1 MILTKETLSAGPKIG
16 TGEGV
21 AHSKRW
27 YVALVRMHHEKK
39 VAERLDKMG
48 IENFVPVQQEVHQW
62 SDRRKVV
69 ESVLL
74 PMMVFVHADPKERKE
89 VLSFSTVSRY
99 MVMRGES
106 SPTIIPDEQMA
117 RFRFMLDYSE
127 EAICMNSAP
136 LARGEKVR
144 VIKGPLTGLVG
155 ELVMVDGRS
164 KIAVRLNILGCAC
177 ADMPIGYVESIEKKS
192 NSRVE
197 MENEFSNLNKKLIM
211 QSLEWAYTKI
221 NQAVGFRFY

>member
-127 EAICMNSAP
+127 EAICMNTLLWHVVKKYVLS
-136 LARGEKVR
+136 KV
-144 VIKGPLTGLVG
+144 L
-155 ELVMVDGRS
+155 
-164 KIAVRLNILGCAC
+164 
-177 ADMPIGYVESIEKKS
+177 
-192 NSRVE
+192 
-197 MENEFSNLNKKLIM
+197 
-211 QSLEWAYTKI
+211 
-221 NQAVGFRFY
+221 

>member
-1 MILTKETLSAGPKIG
+1 MILTKPKSVNAGPSSG

-39 VAERLDKMG
+39 VAERLSKMG
-48 IENFVPVQQEVHQW
+48 IDSFVPVQQQIHQW
-62 SDRRKVV
+62 SDRRKMVDT
-69 ESVLL
+69 VLL
-74 PMMVFVHADPKERKE
+74 PMMVFVHVNPKERME

-106 SPTIIPDEQMA
+106 TPAVIPDEQMA

-127 EAICMNSAP
+127 EAVCMNDTP

-144 VIKGPLTGLVG
+144 VIKGPLSGLVG
-155 ELVMVDGRS
+155 ELVTVGGKS
-164 KIAVRLNILGCAC
+164 KIAVRLNMLGCAC
-177 ADMPIGYVESIEKKS
+177 VDMPICYVES
-192 NSRVE
+192 
-197 MENEFSNLNKKLIM
+197 
-211 QSLEWAYTKI
+211 TKI
-221 NQAVGFRFY
+221 TNDNTKKI

>member
-1 MILTKETLSAGPKIG
+1 MLLWFVCIMRRSSRT
-16 TGEGV
+16 
-21 AHSKRW
+21 
-27 YVALVRMHHEKK
+27 
-39 VAERLDKMG
+39 LDKMG
-48 IENFVPVQQEVHQW
+48 IEILYQSSKRYINGATC
-62 SDRRKVV
+62 RKVV

-74 PMMVFVHADPKERKE
+74 PMMVLYMLILKSVKRFF
-89 VLSFSTVSRY
+89 LSTVSRY

-155 ELVMVDGRS
+155 ELVTIDGRS
-164 KIAVRLNILGCAC
+164 KIAVRLNMLGCAC
-177 ADMPIGYVESIEKKS
+177 ADMPVGYVEPFK
-192 NSRVE
+192 
-197 MENEFSNLNKKLIM
+197 
-211 QSLEWAYTKI
+211 
-221 NQAVGFRFY
+221 

>member
-1 MILTKETLSAGPKIG
+1 MILTKETLSAGPNIG

-127 EAICMNSAP
+127 EAISMNSAP

-144 VIKGPLTGLVG
+144 VIKGPLTGLDTHRRG
-155 ELVMVDGRS
+155 
-164 KIAVRLNILGCAC
+164 
-177 ADMPIGYVESIEKKS
+177 
-192 NSRVE
+192 
-197 MENEFSNLNKKLIM
+197 
-211 QSLEWAYTKI
+211 
-221 NQAVGFRFY
+221 

>member
-1 MILTKETLSAGPKIG
+1 MILTKETLSAGPSIG

-39 VAERLDKMG
+39 VAERLDKIG

-89 VLSFSTVSRY
+89 VLSFSTVTPA
-99 MVMRGES
+99 V
-106 SPTIIPDEQMA
+106 IPDEQMA

-164 KIAVRLNILGCAC
+164 KIAVRLNMLGCAC
-177 ADMPIGYVESIEKKS
+177 ADMPVGYVEPIGEK
-192 NSRVE
+192 
-197 MENEFSNLNKKLIM
+197 
-211 QSLEWAYTKI
+211 Q
-221 NQAVGFRFY
+221 

>member
-1 MILTKETLSAGPKIG
+1 MILTKQKSTNAGPSNG

-21 AHSKRW
+21 AYSKRW

-39 VAERLDKMG
+39 VAERLNKMG
-48 IENFVPVQQEVHQW
+48 IENFVPVQQELHQW
-62 SDRRKVV
+62 SDRRKMV

-74 PMMVFVHADPKERKE
+74 PMMVFVHVDAKERKE

-155 ELVMVDGRS
+155 ELVTVDGRS
-164 KIAVRLNILGCAC
+164 KIAVRLNMLGCAC
-177 ADMPIGYVESIEKKS
+177 ADMPVGYVEPIGE
-192 NSRVE
+192 R
-197 MENEFSNLNKKLIM
+197 
-211 QSLEWAYTKI
+211 Q
-221 NQAVGFRFY
+221 

>member
-1 MILTKETLSAGPKIG
+1 MILTKPKSVNAGPSSG

-39 VAERLDKMG
+39 VAERLSKMG
-48 IENFVPVQQEVHQW
+48 IDSFVPVQQQIHQW
-62 SDRRKVV
+62 SDRRKMVDA
-69 ESVLL
+69 VLL
-74 PMMVFVHADPKERKE
+74 PMMVFVHVNPKERME

-106 SPTIIPDEQMA
+106 TPAVIPDEQMA

-127 EAICMNSAP
+127 EAVCMNDTP

-144 VIKGPLTGLVG
+144 VIKGPLSGLVG
-155 ELVMVDGRS
+155 ELVTVGGKS
-164 KIAVRLNILGCAC
+164 KIAVRLNMLGSAC
-177 ADMPIGYVESIEKKS
+177 VDMPIGYVES
-192 NSRVE
+192 
-197 MENEFSNLNKKLIM
+197 
-211 QSLEWAYTKI
+211 TKI
-221 NQAVGFRFY
+221 TNDNTKKN